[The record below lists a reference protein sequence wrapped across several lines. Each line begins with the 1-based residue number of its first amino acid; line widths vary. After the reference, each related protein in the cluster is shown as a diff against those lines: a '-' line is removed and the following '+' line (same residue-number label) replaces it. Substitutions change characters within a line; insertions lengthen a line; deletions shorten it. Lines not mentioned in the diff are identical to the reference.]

1 MIVSSVSNLYAFY
14 LFFSC
19 LLALT
24 KIARTMLYRDGE
36 NRHLIITDLG
46 EMVFTF
52 PLLIMILGI
61 GFFMLAISQVKIIY
75 CLFPEHFCYKQ
86 MLDFVSFS
94 AFVEI
99 IV

>member
-61 GFFMLAISQVKIIY
+61 GFFMLAISQVKIIC